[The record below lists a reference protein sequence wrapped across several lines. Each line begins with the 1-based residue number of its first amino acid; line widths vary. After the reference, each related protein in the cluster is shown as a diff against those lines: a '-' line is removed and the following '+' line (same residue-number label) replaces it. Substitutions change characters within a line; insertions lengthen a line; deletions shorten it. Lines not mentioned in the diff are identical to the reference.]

1 MTLNKI
7 APAAMA
13 AYIDHTL
20 LKPEATAEQVNVL
33 CAEAVEHGF
42 KSVCV
47 NSAFTAHAKRQLS
60 DSPVLVCTVVG
71 FPLGAMLAQ
80 GKAAEARLAIDAG
93 ATEIDM
99 VVAIGAVKAG
109 EWATVKSDID
119 AVLAACGEVPLKVI
133 FETCLLNDEEIIRLC
148 GLCRELGVAF
158 VKTSTGFNSGGATLA
173 TVELMRSEV
182 GEQVGVKASGGI
194 RDYAAALAMINAGA
208 TRLGTSAGVAIV
220 AGETDADSGY

>member
-20 LKPEATAEQVNVL
+20 LKPEATAQQVGVL
-33 CAEAVEHGF
+33 CAEAVEYSF

-47 NSAFTAHAKRQLS
+47 NSVFTAHARRQLG
-60 DSPVLVCTVVG
+60 DSPVIVCTVVG
-71 FPLGAMLAQ
+71 FPLGAMLAEA
-80 GKAAEARLAIDAG
+80 KAAEARLAIEAG

-99 VVAIGAVKAG
+99 VIAMGAVKAG
-109 EWATVKSDID
+109 DWVAVKADIG

-148 GLCRELGVAF
+148 HLCRELGVAF
-158 VKTSTGFNSGGATLA
+158 VKTSTGFSSGGATLA

-220 AGETDADSGY
+220 TGGPDANSGY

>member
-20 LKPEATAEQVNVL
+20 LKPEATAQQVGVL
-33 CAEAVEHGF
+33 CGEAVEYSF

-47 NSAFTAHAKRQLS
+47 NSVFTAHARRQLG
-60 DSPVLVCTVVG
+60 DSPVIVCTVVG
-71 FPLGAMLAQ
+71 FPLGAMLAEA
-80 GKAAEARLAIDAG
+80 KAAEARLAIEAG

-99 VVAIGAVKAG
+99 VIAIGAVKAG
-109 EWATVKSDID
+109 DWVAVKADIG

-148 GLCRELGVAF
+148 HLCRELGVAF
-158 VKTSTGFNSGGATLA
+158 VKTSTGFSSDGATLA

-220 AGETDADSGY
+220 TGGPDANSGY

>member
-1 MTLNKI
+1 MTVNKI

-20 LKPEATAEQVNVL
+20 LKPEATAEQVSVL
-33 CAEAVEHGF
+33 CAEAIEHSF

-47 NSAFTAHAKRQLS
+47 NSAFTAHARRQLG
-60 DSPVLVCTVVG
+60 DGPVLVCTVVG
-71 FPLGAMLAQ
+71 FPLGAMLAEA
-80 GKAAEARLAIDAG
+80 KAAEVRLAIAAG
-93 ATEIDM
+93 AREIDM
-99 VVAIGAVKAG
+99 VIAIGAVKAG
-109 EWATVKSDID
+109 DWFTVESDIA
-119 AVLAACGEVPLKVI
+119 AVLAACDEVPLKVI

-148 GLCRELGVAF
+148 HLCRELGVAF
-158 VKTSTGFNSGGATLA
+158 VKTSTGFSSDGATLA

-194 RDYAAALAMINAGA
+194 RDYPAALAMINAGA

-220 AGETDADSGY
+220 TGETGADAGY

>member
-20 LKPEATAEQVNVL
+20 LKPEATAQQVGVL
-33 CAEAVEHGF
+33 CAEAVEYSF

-47 NSAFTAHAKRQLS
+47 NSVFTAHARRQLG
-60 DSPVLVCTVVG
+60 DSPVIVCTVVG
-71 FPLGAMLAQ
+71 FPLGAMLAEA
-80 GKAAEARLAIDAG
+80 KAAEARLAIEAG
-93 ATEIDM
+93 AREIDM
-99 VVAIGAVKAG
+99 VIAIGAVKAG
-109 EWATVKSDID
+109 DWVAVRADID

-148 GLCRELGVAF
+148 HLCRELGVAF
-158 VKTSTGFNSGGATLA
+158 VKTSTGFSSGGATLA

-208 TRLGTSAGVAIV
+208 TRLGTSAGMAIV
-220 AGETDADSGY
+220 TGGPDANSGY

>member
-1 MTLNKI
+1 
-7 APAAMA
+7 MA

-20 LKPEATAEQVNVL
+20 LKPEATAQQVGVL
-33 CAEAVEHGF
+33 CAEAVEYSF

-47 NSAFTAHAKRQLS
+47 NSVFTAHARRQLG
-60 DSPVLVCTVVG
+60 DSPVIVCTVVG
-71 FPLGAMLAQ
+71 FPLGAMLAEA
-80 GKAAEARLAIDAG
+80 KAAEARLAIEAG
-93 ATEIDM
+93 ATELDM
-99 VVAIGAVKAG
+99 VIAMGAVKAG
-109 EWATVKSDID
+109 DWVAVRADID

-148 GLCRELGVAF
+148 HLCRELGVAF
-158 VKTSTGFNSGGATLA
+158 VKTSTGFSSGGATLA

-194 RDYAAALAMINAGA
+194 RDYPAALAMINAGA

-220 AGETDADSGY
+220 TGGPDANSGY

>member
-20 LKPEATAEQVNVL
+20 LKPEATAQQVGVL
-33 CAEAVEHGF
+33 CGEAVEYSF

-47 NSAFTAHAKRQLS
+47 NSVFTAHARRQLG
-60 DSPVLVCTVVG
+60 DSPVIVCTVVG
-71 FPLGAMLAQ
+71 FPLGAMLAEA
-80 GKAAEARLAIDAG
+80 KAAEARLAIEAG

-99 VVAIGAVKAG
+99 VIAMGAVKAG
-109 EWATVKSDID
+109 DWVAVKADIG

-148 GLCRELGVAF
+148 HLCRELGVAF
-158 VKTSTGFNSGGATLA
+158 VKTSTGFSSGGATLA

-220 AGETDADSGY
+220 TGGPDANSGY

>member
-20 LKPEATAEQVNVL
+20 LKPEATAQQVGVL
-33 CAEAVEHGF
+33 CAEAVEYSF

-47 NSAFTAHAKRQLS
+47 NSVFTAHARRQLG
-60 DSPVLVCTVVG
+60 DSPVIVCTVVG
-71 FPLGAMLAQ
+71 FPLGAMLAEA
-80 GKAAEARLAIDAG
+80 KAAEARLAIEAG

-99 VVAIGAVKAG
+99 VIAIGAVKAG
-109 EWATVKSDID
+109 DWVAVKADIG

-133 FETCLLNDEEIIRLC
+133 FETCLLNDEEIIQLC
-148 GLCRELGVAF
+148 HLCRELGVAF
-158 VKTSTGFNSGGATLA
+158 VKTSTGFSSGGATLA

-220 AGETDADSGY
+220 TGGPDANSGY

>member
-1 MTLNKI
+1 MTTNKI
-7 APAAMA
+7 VPAAMA

-20 LKPEATAEQVNVL
+20 LKPEATAEQVSVL

-47 NSAFTAHAKRQLS
+47 NSVFTGHAKRQLGG
-60 DSPVLVCTVVG
+60 SPVLVCTVVG
-71 FPLGAMLAQ
+71 FPLGAMLADA
-80 GKAAEARLAIDAG
+80 KAAETRLAIDAG

-109 EWATVKSDID
+109 DWVAVKADIE

-133 FETCLLNDEEIIRLC
+133 FETCLLTDDEIIRLC

-173 TVELMRSEV
+173 TVERMRSEV
-182 GEQVGVKASGGI
+182 GAQVGVKASGGI
-194 RDYAAALAMINAGA
+194 RNYPAALAMINAGA

-220 AGETDADSGY
+220 NGEGGASSGY